1 MKNYLTFD
9 IGGTEIKYGVITE
22 DYTILIKGSFPSKGT
37 LGGKYILDDIILKAS
52 ELNSYKPQGI
62 AISSAGVVNSITGEI
77 LSATNTIV
85 DYIGMNVIE
94 YIQERTNLPVSIL
107 NDVNSMAL
115 CESTLGAVKDA
126 KIAIALTIGTGIG
139 GSIIINNRV
148 FEGAGFNAGEF
159 GLMKIN
165 ELSFESLASTSA
177 LVSSVQKAF
186 DASVENGVEV
196 FKLYDNNEPEVVKQV
211 HLFFD
216 YLSTGIANL
225 SYAFNPDVIVIG
237 GGITARD
244 SLISEIYAYLE
255 PKLTA
260 HLRKYTKLSAAKFR
274 NDAGMIGAFIHFK
287 NSHDL
292 ILT

>member
-1 MKNYLTFD
+1 MEP
-9 IGGTEIKYGVITE
+9 EIKYGVITE

-126 KIAIALTIGTGIG
+126 K
-139 GSIIINNRV
+139 N
-148 FEGAGFNAGEF
+148 
-159 GLMKIN
+159 
-165 ELSFESLASTSA
+165 
-177 LVSSVQKAF
+177 
-186 DASVENGVEV
+186 
-196 FKLYDNNEPEVVKQV
+196 
-211 HLFFD
+211 
-216 YLSTGIANL
+216 
-225 SYAFNPDVIVIG
+225 SYRTHNWYWYWW
-237 GGITARD
+237 
-244 SLISEIYAYLE
+244 IYN
-255 PKLTA
+255 
-260 HLRKYTKLSAAKFR
+260 H
-274 NDAGMIGAFIHFK
+274 
-287 NSHDL
+287 
-292 ILT
+292 